1 MEPTDLAHF
10 DPATARAQTV
20 CQHDGG
26 VAQLAEE
33 SARGCGLSSAATLA
47 GWSHDLNKLC
57 NPKFTLRLLH
67 GGPKTDHSTGGGKLI
82 YERYYAGGTGA
93 EKLAAQ
99 MIALAVCSHHGGM
112 MDCRDVGG
120 EFPFRN
126 RMAKMPEA
134 YEKSVAAFFETCQS
148 EQEVDALF
156 ARATQE
162 VNTLCE
168 SIRQICRLSPR
179 QEPVFYCLLGLAQR
193 FLLSTL
199 VDADRYDTY
208 CFYTDCPVRH
218 PEDRRPLWSR
228 LEAELELYLAQFPRD
243 TGLNRQRGKI
253 SDACLAAA
261 QGPPGLYEL
270 CVPTGMGKTL
280 SGLRFALTAAERQ
293 GAGHIFY
300 IAPFTSILDQTADN
314 IRKALNLSPQDET
327 VIEHHSNLVLED
339 NPNRTDEDE
348 LTEKARALLTER
360 WSAPVVLTTLVQFLD
375 TLFAGGNTCTRRLQ
389 SLAHSVI
396 ILDEIQAIPMKCM
409 NLFSLAVTF
418 LTQICHSTV
427 VFCTATQPR
436 LAVTDFPLPLPVEMV
451 PHSQALFE
459 TLRRVNIVDVRRDGP
474 FTTAQ
479 LADFIVE
486 KISDVRSMLVIC
498 NTKAAAVGLLRLATE
513 AVAED
518 PPLLFHLST
527 ALCPAHRKKILEEL
541 KGALRDIQ
549 AQKPGARKVL
559 CITTQLIEAGVDLS
573 AECVVRSFA
582 GLDSLAQAAGRC
594 NRNGEAECGTV
605 YLVENRE
612 ENLMY
617 LPDIRAAQVSCRD
630 FLDQFYADPAACG
643 GDLLSPKAI
652 AGYYELYYKAQ
663 KAEMDYPIEKNQKGQ
678 TPLHGDSSIL
688 DLLSCNKV
696 GENARNVVFSQPLNQ
711 AFCEAGKR
719 FRVIDSTTVAVL
731 VPYGAGAEL
740 IAALASDNLRLEDRA
755 KLLRRGQQYGVNLFS
770 WQTDAIGKAGIY
782 SLPCGALALRP
793 EYYSETYGVT
803 TSPGQLDFLGY

>member
-1 MEPTDLAHF
+1 NLAHF
-10 DPATARAQTV
+10 DPVTGRAQTV

-33 SARGCGLSSAATLA
+33 SARGCGLSAAATLA
-47 GWSHDLNKLC
+47 GWVHDENKGC
-57 NPKFTLRLLH
+57 NPKFALRLLH
-67 GGPKTDHSTGGGKLI
+67 GGTKVDHSTGGGKLI
-82 YERYYAGGTGA
+82 YERYYANGTGA
-93 EKLAAQ
+93 GKLAAQ

-126 RMAKMPEA
+126 RMAKTPEA
-134 YEKSVAAFFETCQS
+134 YEESVAAFFETCQS
-148 EQEVDALF
+148 EQEVEVLF

-162 VNTLCE
+162 VRTLYE
-168 SIRQICRLSPR
+168 SVLQISLPFPR
-179 QEPVFYCLLGLAQR
+179 REPAFYFLLGLAQR
-193 FLLSTL
+193 FLLSAL
-199 VDADRYDTY
+199 VDADRYDTF
-208 CFYTDCPVRH
+208 CFYADCPARH
-218 PEDRRPLWSR
+218 PEPRRPLWGR
-228 LEAELELYLAQFPRD
+228 LAAELELHLAQFPRD
-243 TGLNRQRGKI
+243 TDLNRQRGEI

-261 QGPPGLYEL
+261 LGPPGLYEL
-270 CVPTGMGKTL
+270 CVPTGTGKTL
-280 SGLRFALTAAERQ
+280 SGLRFALTAAQ
-293 GAGHIFY
+293 QQDAGHIFY
-300 IAPFTSILDQTADN
+300 IGPFVSIIDQTCDN
-314 IRKALNLSPQDET
+314 IRKALHLSPQDET
-327 VIEHHSNLVLED
+327 VVEHHSNLVLED
-339 NPNRTDEDE
+339 NPNQTDEDE

-375 TLFAGGNTCTRRLQ
+375 TFFAGGNTCTRRLQ

-396 ILDEIQAIPMKCM
+396 VLDEIQAIPMKCM

-436 LAVTDFPLPLPVEMV
+436 LAVTDFPLPPPIQMV
-451 PHSQALFE
+451 PHSETLFE
-459 TLRRVNIVDVRRDGP
+459 TLRRVHIVDVRKDGP

-479 LADFIVE
+479 LADFVVE
-486 KISDVRSMLVIC
+486 KLADVRSMLVIC
-498 NTKAAAVGLLRLATE
+498 NTKAAAANLLRLATK
-513 AVAED
+513 ATAGD

-527 ALCPAHRKKILEEL
+527 SLCPAHRKKILEEL

-549 AQKPGARKVL
+549 EQKPGARKVL

-594 NRNGEAECGTV
+594 NRNGEAEYGTV

-612 ENLMY
+612 ENLTY
-617 LPDIRAAQVSCRD
+617 LPDIRAAQKSCRD
-630 FLDQFYADPAACG
+630 FLDAFYADPAAYG
-643 GDLLSPKAI
+643 SDILSPKSI
-652 AGYYELYYKAQ
+652 AGYYELYYEAQ
-663 KAEMDYPIEKNQKGQ
+663 KYQMDYPIEKNQKGQ

-719 FRVIDSTTVAVL
+719 FRVIDSATVAVL
-731 VPYGAGAEL
+731 VPYGAGADL

-770 WQTDAIGKAGIY
+770 WQADAIGKAGIY